1 MSSSYVQ
8 NFLRMSREFCQC
20 FGQSVDV
27 SGPKKMSGR
36 LHTFSK
42 IILFDLESK
51 NSYFRNSVCF
61 SNKKQNS
68 GRNFANDVDGFIL
81 PLPKQQSLPNDSSNW
96 NIEPV
101 NNVNWF
107 CFYLLDLTFC
117 GNLKHTLRNKEIF
130 QRPKRNQ
137 NAVAKKSKPSWLS

>member
-1 MSSSYVQ
+1 
-8 NFLRMSREFCQC
+8 MSREFCQC

-27 SGPKKMSGR
+27 SGTKKNERKTSYIFKDNR
-36 LHTFSK
+36 NLISNLKIATFGIPSAS
-42 IILFDLESK
+42 L
-51 NSYFRNSVCF
+51 
-61 SNKKQNS
+61 KKQNS

-96 NIEPV
+96 NIEPI

-130 QRPKRNQ
+130 QRPKRN
-137 NAVAKKSKPSWLS
+137 